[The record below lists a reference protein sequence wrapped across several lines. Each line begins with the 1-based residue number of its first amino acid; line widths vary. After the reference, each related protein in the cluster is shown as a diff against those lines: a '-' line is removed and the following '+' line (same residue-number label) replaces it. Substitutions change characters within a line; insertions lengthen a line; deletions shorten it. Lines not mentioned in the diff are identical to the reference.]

1 MASASTGLNKFIC
14 PFVAAMDASGAANF
28 SYVQQ
33 ETVTIAGIDY
43 NFAATLD
50 APDTKS
56 LLEAFLVSGNGPDNG
71 FSVTLSGSANLQTV
85 LAKYINSAVET
96 ASPAAGAEVGR
107 TLNAQLVEDLKN
119 GLKAAIMGNPGAG
132 AYAGANTD
140 PSDNLINTVE
150 NLDVT
155 GVAVTVDAAGGAAN
169 MAAGLTDATHGQ
181 NRCELIYTQIPPA
194 NLNVYMDSSE
204 NQVTSALPLQG
215 GDVLVFVWDVDLSD
229 VVPTKA
235 QVDMTG
241 ANGAQA
247 ASGAQSQTTV
257 SNVAGA
263 YTSALHYNE
272 PSKRC
277 AFALTMAGSGKIAD
291 LKA

>member
-1 MASASTGLNKFIC
+1 MASATTGLNKFIC

-33 ETVTIAGIDY
+33 ETVMIAGIDY

-96 ASPAAGAEVGR
+96 ASPAAGAAVGR

-119 GLKAAIMGNPGAG
+119 GLKAAINGAG

-155 GVAVTVDAAGGAAN
+155 GVEVTVNAAGGAAA

-215 GDVLVFVWDVDLSD
+215 GDVLVFVWDVDVDD

-235 QVDMTG
+235 QVDVTG

-277 AFALTMAGSGKIAD
+277 AFALTMAGSGKIAG
-291 LKA
+291 LRA